1 MGVVINT
8 NISSITASRILS
20 NNRSDLETAME
31 RLASGKRINSA
42 NDDAAGMAVAAKM
55 RADIRSLNQAV
66 RNTND
71 AISLVNTYDGG
82 AAEIE
87 SILIRMRE
95 LAVQAKTGSYT
106 SSDLANADFEYE
118 ALKAEISRIAKVTAF
133 NRQILGQGNV
143 NANGVMVSSDG
154 DTAFS
159 FYVGAD
165 VARTG
170 NTVTFSAKSL
180 DLNWYDN
187 LQSDVSAAGA
197 SNVAQGTL
205 TVPVHNENASAYI
218 KSQSFSTTAGISTAT
233 LSITTPG
240 VSAGL
245 RSIANTTYAGSAII
259 QLDAALSS
267 LAVNRAL
274 AGSFVNRLEHTVSNL
289 MNVSQRLQ
297 EAVSGIEDADY
308 AAESAAL
315 ARGMVLAQAG
325 TAMLAQANQA
335 PQFVLTLLRG

>member
-1 MGVVINT
+1 
-8 NISSITASRILS
+8 
-20 NNRSDLETAME
+20 ME

-71 AISLVNTYDGG
+71 AISLVNTYDGA

-95 LAVQAKTGSYT
+95 LAVQAKTGTYSAADLT
-106 SSDLANADFEYE
+106 LANYEYE
-118 ALKAEISRIAKVTAF
+118 ALKTEISRIAKVSAF
-133 NRQILGQGNV
+133 NRQILAQGKLDASGN
-143 NANGVMVSSDG
+143 MLSSDG
-154 DTAFS
+154 TTTFS

-165 VARTG
+165 VARSG
-170 NTVTFSAKSL
+170 NAITFSAASL
-180 DLNWYDN
+180 DLNWYGN
-187 LQSDVSAAGA
+187 LQTVTSGGGTEASA
-197 SNVAQGTL
+197 
-205 TVPVHNENASAYI
+205 PVHNENLSAYAAG
-218 KSQSFSTTAGISTAT
+218 KGFTFSASQLG
-233 LSITTPG
+233 ITTEG

-245 RSIANTTYAGSAII
+245 RSIANATYAGSAIV
-259 QLDAALSS
+259 QLDDALSA
-267 LAVNRAL
+267 LGANRAT
-274 AGSFVNRLEHTVSNL
+274 AGAMVNRLEHTVSNL

-297 EAVSGIEDADY
+297 EAASGIEDADY

-335 PQFVLTLLRG
+335 PQFVLTLLRS

>member
-71 AISLVNTYDGG
+71 AISMVNTYDGG

-87 SILIRMRE
+87 QILIRMRE
-95 LAVQAKTGSYT
+95 LAVQARTGTYT
-106 SSDLANADFEYE
+106 AADLTNANYEYS
-118 ALKAEISRIAKVTAF
+118 ALKSEIERIAGVTSF
-133 NRQILGQGNV
+133 NRIALGQGGESG
-143 NANGVMVSSDG
+143 ATSGPAGVTSTSATV
-154 DTAFS
+154 FS
-159 FYVGAD
+159 FYVGSD

-170 NTVTFSAKSL
+170 NSISFTGQPL
-180 DLNWYDN
+180 DLNK
-187 LQSDVSAAGA
+187 AA
-197 SNVAQGTL
+197 
-205 TVPVHNENASAYI
+205 
-218 KSQSFSTTAGISTAT
+218 STTLKGISTAT
-233 LSITTPG
+233 D
-240 VSAGL
+240 
-245 RSIANTTYAGSAII
+245 AGSAIES
-259 QLDAALSS
+259 LDDALQKLSS
-267 LAVNRAL
+267 RRAE
-274 AGSFVNRLEHTVSNL
+274 AGALVNRLEHTVSNL

-335 PQFVLTLLRG
+335 PQFVLTLLRS

>member
-20 NNRSDLETAME
+20 ENRADLEKAME
-31 RLASGKRINSA
+31 RLASGKRINSS

-71 AISLVNTYDGG
+71 AISLVNTYDG
-82 AAEIE
+82 AASEIE

-95 LAVQAKTGSYT
+95 LAVQAKNGTYEDPDRINANYEYT
-106 SSDLANADFEYE
+106 
-118 ALKAEISRIAKVTAF
+118 ALKNEIKRISDVSAF
-133 NRQILGQGNV
+133 NRIVLTTS
-143 NANGVMVSSDG
+143 AAASTGV
-154 DTAFS
+154 S
-159 FYVGAD
+159 FYVGSD
-165 VARTG
+165 VAKSG
-170 NTVTFSAKSL
+170 NTVSFMGANTAASGGL
-180 DLNWYDN
+180 DFNLDQTGTDLAASSNLKNILNATATTGA
-187 LQSDVSAAGA
+187 SAAI
-197 SNVAQGTL
+197 L
-205 TVPVHNENASAYI
+205 
-218 KSQSFSTTAGISTAT
+218 K
-233 LSITTPG
+233 
-240 VSAGL
+240 
-245 RSIANTTYAGSAII
+245 
-259 QLDAALSS
+259 LDT
-267 LAVNRAL
+267 AL
-274 AGSFVNRLEHTVSNL
+274 AGLAGKRSEAGALVNRLEHTVSNL

-335 PQFVLTLLRG
+335 PNFILALLRS

>member
-87 SILIRMRE
+87 QILIRMRE
-95 LAVQAKTGSYT
+95 LAVQANTGTYAAG
-106 SSDLANADFEYE
+106 DLTNANYEYA
-118 ALKAEISRIAKVTAF
+118 ALKSEIERIAGVTSF
-133 NRQILGQGNV
+133 NRLALGQG
-143 NANGVMVSSDG
+143 
-154 DTAFS
+154 DTGTDASAVAGNTSTSATVFS
-159 FYVGAD
+159 FFVGSD
-165 VARTG
+165 VARSGNSISFTG
-170 NTVTFSAKSL
+170 NPL
-180 DLNWYDN
+180 DLNK
-187 LQSDVSAAGA
+187 V
-197 SNVAQGTL
+197 
-205 TVPVHNENASAYI
+205 
-218 KSQSFSTTAGISTAT
+218 TTSG
-233 LSITTPG
+233 LESITTAALAASAIAHLDTALNSLTQRRA
-240 VSAGL
+240 SAG
-245 RSIANTTYAGSAII
+245 
-259 QLDAALSS
+259 AL
-267 LAVNRAL
+267 
-274 AGSFVNRLEHTVSNL
+274 VNRLEHTVSNL

-297 EAVSGIEDADY
+297 EAVSGVEDADY

-335 PQFVLTLLRG
+335 PQYVLALLRS

>member
-71 AISLVNTYDGG
+71 AISMVNTYDGG

-87 SILIRMRE
+87 QILIRMRE
-95 LAVQAKTGSYT
+95 LAVQARTGTYT
-106 SSDLANADFEYE
+106 AADLTNANYEYS
-118 ALKAEISRIAKVTAF
+118 ALKSEIERIAGVTSF
-133 NRQILGQGNV
+133 NRIALGQGE
-143 NANGVMVSSDG
+143 NGTGASALAGNTSTSAAV
-154 DTAFS
+154 FS
-159 FYVGAD
+159 FYVGSD

-170 NTVTFSAKSL
+170 NSISFTGQPL
-180 DLNWYDN
+180 DLNKAASTN
-187 LQSDVSAAGA
+187 L
-197 SNVAQGTL
+197 
-205 TVPVHNENASAYI
+205 
-218 KSQSFSTTAGISTAT
+218 KGISTAT
-233 LSITTPG
+233 D
-240 VSAGL
+240 
-245 RSIANTTYAGSAII
+245 AGSAIES
-259 QLDAALSS
+259 LDDALQRLSS
-267 LAVNRAL
+267 RRAE
-274 AGSFVNRLEHTVSNL
+274 AGALVNRLEHTVSNL

-335 PQFVLTLLRG
+335 PQFVLTLLRS